1 MTILVG
7 IEWGRRISTNIEIET
22 LVLIMTDAGDKQYFL
37 IYRLENSNKQGV
49 VVTGGSFF
57 SRGSRFRY
65 AGKCE
70 KEVVEESSGI
80 LREPPTV
87 NRVSLKNIG
96 RSTSLPTTPA
106 DSDTY
111 DGSRPFFIFSYPQKL
126 HSIFLRLNPFQ
137 RPSFTTYVYK
147 SLPD

>member
-1 MTILVG
+1 MTVL
-7 IEWGRRISTNIEIET
+7 ET
-22 LVLIMTDAGDKQYFL
+22 DSFFAFT
-37 IYRLENSNKQGV
+37 IYLFRLENSNKQGV